1 MEVTLERFEELI
13 SNLEKGNVRVAEKKN
28 GVWRKKENAELKN

>member
-13 SNLEKGNVRVAEKKN
+13 SDLEKGNVTVGGLN
-28 GVWRKKENAELKN
+28 GAHYGNAGRNDEA